1 MDDSISA
8 LMLGISESVLIL
20 DRKVLEHLKMINVSF
35 SKRICLHNYN
45 GKIRDKKKNNNN
57 SFFLYPKQYAIT
69 LKTDNASV
77 WIFPSVVYKANKLYK
92 ANLKYNFIATY
103 HSYFLFYIHSYINI
117 IT

>member
-8 LMLGISESVLIL
+8 LMLGISESALIL
-20 DRKVLEHLKMINVSF
+20 DRKVLEHLKMISVSF
-35 SKRICLHNYN
+35 SKYICLHNYN
-45 GKIRDKKKNNNN
+45 GKIRDKKNNNN
-57 SFFLYPKQYAIT
+57 SSFLYPKQYAIT
-69 LKTDNASV
+69 LKIDNTSV
-77 WIFPSVVYKANKLYK
+77 WIFPYVVYK